1 MNMNNLRYP
10 GQWYVLT
17 CAICLLLVPVAS
29 ARFRVTDLGTIGTG
43 TNPSSVAYG
52 INNTGTVVGFF
63 NSPLHAFRDPGVML
77 DLGTLGGATSYAF
90 GVNDHG
96 QVVGSADTLT
106 SSHAFLYAGTTMSD
120 LGTLGGAK
128 STATAINAGGW
139 VAGYSDTST
148 ATHAFLFHNGV
159 MNDLGTL
166 GGISSFGY
174 AIDVNGR
181 VVGSAN
187 LPSGLGYVFHP
198 FLYNGLSM
206 LDLGGLGGNGYP
218 FGINNAGVVVGS
230 SFLPGNTVEHAY
242 FWNGLMHDLGTLGST
257 YSRALAINNHGAIVG
272 EAAVPSGY
280 PNHGFIAYCQNR
292 MVDIN
297 PMTDASGAGWTIMSA
312 TAINDAGQV
321 AAWGQNSNGE
331 YHALLLTFLGSLSC

>member
-17 CAICLLLVPVAS
+17 CAICLLLVPAAS

-52 INNTGTVVGFF
+52 INNTGTVVGFS

-77 DLGTLGGATSYAF
+77 DLGTLGGATSYGF

-139 VAGYSDTST
+139 IAGYSDTST
-148 ATHAFLFHNGV
+148 A
-159 MNDLGTL
+159 
-166 GGISSFGY
+166 
-174 AIDVNGR
+174 
-181 VVGSAN
+181 
-187 LPSGLGYVFHP
+187 
-198 FLYNGLSM
+198 
-206 LDLGGLGGNGYP
+206 
-218 FGINNAGVVVGS
+218 
-230 SFLPGNTVEHAY
+230 
-242 FWNGLMHDLGTLGST
+242 
-257 YSRALAINNHGAIVG
+257 LAINNHGPIVG
-272 EAAVPSGY
+272 EAAVPSGC